1 MCSLTTECV
10 LLLQNVFSYYRMC
23 CLTTECVLL
32 LQKETTPGQDGAAT
46 TRQLI
51 MILLYDVDKKKA
63 AVDTAIGD
71 YRMCFRTIECV
82 LLIMIL
88 LYDLDKKEEK
98 AAADTAIGACS

>member
-1 MCSLTTECV
+1 MCS
-10 LLLQNVFSYYRMC
+10 
-23 CLTTECVLL
+23 LTTECVLL
-32 LQKETTPGQDGAAT
+32 LQKETTPGQGGAAT
-46 TRQLI
+46 TGQLI

>member
-1 MCSLTTECV
+1 M
-10 LLLQNVFSYYRMC
+10 R
-23 CLTTECVLL
+23 CLTAECTLCNVSW
-32 LQKETTPGQDGAAT
+32 QKETGQDGAAMS
-46 TRQLI
+46 RQLI